1 VRWENKQAI
10 TALTAESLVNI
21 YARNYKNQTIL
32 TRVTKNVEDPF
43 LRQCSFKD
51 IIDFPGLP
59 WGRNQNSTQKA
70 FNAD

>member
-1 VRWENKQAI
+1 VYGDPVGIPTIFSQF
-10 TALTAESLVNI
+10 VNVC
-21 YARNYKNQTIL
+21 AKNYKNQTIP
-32 TRVTKNVEDPF
+32 TKVMAKNVEDPF